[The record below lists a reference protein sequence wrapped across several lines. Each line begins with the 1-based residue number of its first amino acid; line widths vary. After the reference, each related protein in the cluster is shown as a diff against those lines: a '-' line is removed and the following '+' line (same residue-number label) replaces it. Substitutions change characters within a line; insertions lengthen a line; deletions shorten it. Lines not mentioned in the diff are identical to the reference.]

1 MKKYIIISIASTML
15 ISACVAL
22 FFAGKP
28 HKLELNQE
36 EKKFI
41 QNNRKNYFFMG
52 YYVTPSEKLMIHK
65 LCAQI
70 SDDTGLNIS
79 PFEGNWDDNITLLR
93 SGKLSLLANMNITE
107 DRLKYTNFTS
117 SFEGMP
123 IGVYSRYDNKIV
135 SYESLKG
142 KIIGIEKNVCLMD
155 EFKMKY
161 PEIRFGEKYYDNLD
175 ELKKALF
182 YGEIDGFISSDSYSE
197 DLRFYY
203 FFKIDSL
210 SKNNNHIGVSKNYP
224 VLYSIMKKEVDYL
237 IHTGW
242 GQEVRSLVNLDIE
255 TRLVKLT
262 DDEKKYIKEKEVL
275 TIGIPKDYSYYAYG
289 EPYYPQGIIPA
300 FFRKIEFLTDLGFIC
315 SYDSYENL
323 IKREDIDIIISPENL
338 PFDSTAP
345 IFFNEL
351 IAVSNGKWNVINE
364 IYELE
369 PYTIGMVNNTVL
381 INDMKRMMPYLSIKI
396 YKTYDE
402 LYNNLVKKKI
412 DYAILPKKLFEKKK
426 TGSNLANNG
435 PVKRNFHYI
444 YSKNNEVPLIDIINK
459 CLPTINV
466 DILMDEE
473 LSKLIQ
479 DEKPFYRILSFQIIM
494 LAVIGIMIREIIK
507 RIEIRNKQLY
517 FDEETMLHNEWWL
530 KDKLKLNYS
539 DYVYFLVQP
548 RNLKMILERYGGN
561 AYKKALKVM
570 ITTLNDNIG
579 NHEYVVKLRSNQ
591 FLIIKKKMTD
601 QDGTAYM
608 HKLKDL
614 FNRRFTIFDI
624 NYSYE
629 MDVVALKPEDEVY
642 SLGKLLKELDIGL
655 RYARYAGDAVAYT
668 YEVYSKYQDKIDY
681 DTRLSSAIMN
691 EEVSLKLHKIV
702 DHNGQLY
709 GYDVSYSCKLDEWE
723 EITFVNLKRSVKKL
737 GLETIIDKII
747 FKKLL
752 DMIRDVSYINTKI
765 FIEVNKETIQS
776 SNFFEW
782 LKEKSES
789 LENIQLFIKIDIDSY
804 EKIFETVDHINNSQ
818 LDFVLS
824 NFTQNLMDNTVIKD
838 YEIPLVEIDAGLFS
852 DLERNKEI
860 IDFIVSFS
868 RKYNK
873 KILVSEIKTVNQYHA
888 IKNYDIDYYVDILGG
903 CEDESI
909 DRRG

>member
-1 MKKYIIISIASTML
+1 
-15 ISACVAL
+15 
-22 FFAGKP
+22 
-28 HKLELNQE
+28 
-36 EKKFI
+36 
-41 QNNRKNYFFMG
+41 
-52 YYVTPSEKLMIHK
+52 
-65 LCAQI
+65 
-70 SDDTGLNIS
+70 
-79 PFEGNWDDNITLLR
+79 
-93 SGKLSLLANMNITE
+93 
-107 DRLKYTNFTS
+107 
-117 SFEGMP
+117 
-123 IGVYSRYDNKIV
+123 
-135 SYESLKG
+135 
-142 KIIGIEKNVCLMD
+142 
-155 EFKMKY
+155 
-161 PEIRFGEKYYDNLD
+161 
-175 ELKKALF
+175 
-182 YGEIDGFISSDSYSE
+182 
-197 DLRFYY
+197 
-203 FFKIDSL
+203 
-210 SKNNNHIGVSKNYP
+210 
-224 VLYSIMKKEVDYL
+224 
-237 IHTGW
+237 
-242 GQEVRSLVNLDIE
+242 
-255 TRLVKLT
+255 
-262 DDEKKYIKEKEVL
+262 
-275 TIGIPKDYSYYAYG
+275 
-289 EPYYPQGIIPA
+289 
-300 FFRKIEFLTDLGFIC
+300 
-315 SYDSYENL
+315 
-323 IKREDIDIIISPENL
+323 
-338 PFDSTAP
+338 
-345 IFFNEL
+345 
-351 IAVSNGKWNVINE
+351 
-364 IYELE
+364 
-369 PYTIGMVNNTVL
+369 
-381 INDMKRMMPYLSIKI
+381 
-396 YKTYDE
+396 
-402 LYNNLVKKKI
+402 
-412 DYAILPKKLFEKKK
+412 
-426 TGSNLANNG
+426 
-435 PVKRNFHYI
+435 
-444 YSKNNEVPLIDIINK
+444 
-459 CLPTINV
+459 
-466 DILMDEE
+466 
-473 LSKLIQ
+473 
-479 DEKPFYRILSFQIIM
+479 M

-702 DHNGQLY
+702 DRNGQLY

-804 EKIFETVDHINNSQ
+804 EKIFETVDHI
-818 LDFVLS
+818 
-824 NFTQNLMDNTVIKD
+824 
-838 YEIPLVEIDAGLFS
+838 
-852 DLERNKEI
+852 
-860 IDFIVSFS
+860 
-868 RKYNK
+868 
-873 KILVSEIKTVNQYHA
+873 
-888 IKNYDIDYYVDILGG
+888 
-903 CEDESI
+903 
-909 DRRG
+909 